1 MQKLT
6 IALLV
11 IALPT
16 SASAEIYK
24 WKDKDGRV
32 HFGDSAS
39 GSAPA
44 EKVQLK
50 INTYTHVTYAKRPRV
65 AGPAHSANAGS
76 VVLYGTRWCGYCKK
90 AKAYFNARNISYVDY
105 DIETDATALAQF
117 KGFGGGGVPVI
128 FVGDTRINGF
138 NEAAFERVYRKP

>member
-1 MQKLT
+1 MKMR
-6 IALLV
+6 ALAFL
-11 IALPT
+11 ITTL
-16 SASAEIYK
+16 SASANAEIYK

-32 HFGDSAS
+32 HFSDSAS
-39 GSAPA
+39 GSTPA

-65 AGPAHSANAGS
+65 AGPAPAAAGS

-138 NEAAFERVYRKP
+138 NEAAFERIYLKR